1 MEKAMH
7 IWRNLSRRKLRSTL
21 TIAGIS
27 IGIVALVVFGSMA
40 NKINTLVS
48 ANAAQLDGK
57 VMVTS
62 KGSTERMPQPLSPAT
77 VEAVKAVDGV
87 STAIPSVEMLEE
99 GGMSMA
105 MFANTIVGVSPE
117 ANTVPGGYNLAVAQ
131 GRALDASD
139 VDSNVTVLGSDIAL
153 KTDKHVGDT
162 IEIRGGEFTVVGILE
177 TTLAMPDT
185 EILVPLK
192 AAQRMFV
199 AGLPDLYRTGVDPTD
214 VVTELIVTPDPGVD
228 PDELASRIDAATD
241 QVDTMTSADIDKTF
255 GAVAELFT
263 AILVGIALISLLVG
277 GLSIVNTM
285 AMSVAERTREI
296 GIKRAIGGSRQRVV
310 REIVTE
316 SAVIGLIGGLVGLA
330 LGAVIVVIGN
340 RIGRLSGSGLFDLT
354 VFTAVSS
361 VIFATVLGALAGLIP
376 ALNAARLDPVA
387 ALRYE

>member
-1 MEKAMH
+1 MH
-7 IWRNLSRRKLRSTL
+7 ILRNLSRRKLRSSL

-48 ANAAQLDGK
+48 ANSKLLDGE
-57 VMVTS
+57 VMVTAS
-62 KGSTERMPQPLSPAT
+62 GSTERQPQPLSPET
-77 VEAVKAVDGV
+77 VEAVRAVDGV
-87 STAIPSVEMLEE
+87 ATAIPAIEMLEE

-105 MFANTIVGVSPE
+105 MFANTIVGTAPE
-117 ANTVPGGYNLAVAQ
+117 AGTMPGGYNLTIAQ

-139 VDSNVTVLGSDIAL
+139 AHSNVAVLGADIAI
-153 KTDKHVGDT
+153 KTGKGGGDT
-162 IEIRGGEFTVVGILE
+162 IELRGEEFAVVGVLE

-185 EILVPLK
+185 EILIPLE

-199 AGLPDLYRTGVDPTD
+199 AGLPDMYKTGVDPSD
-214 VVTELIVTPDPGVD
+214 VVTELIVYPDPGVD
-228 PDELASRIDAATD
+228 PDELAGRIEAASD
-241 QVDTMTSADIDKTF
+241 KVDTMTSADVDQTF

-263 AILVGIALISLLVG
+263 AILIGIALISLVVG
-277 GLSIVNTM
+277 GLSVINTM

-296 GIKRAIGGSRQRVV
+296 GIKRAIGAGRRRVV

-316 SAVIGLIGGLVGLA
+316 SAVIGFIGGLVGLA
-330 LGAVIVVIGN
+330 LGCVIVVVGN
-340 RIGRLSGSGLFDLT
+340 RIGRLSGSGLFELT
-354 VFTAVSS
+354 AFTAAGS
-361 VIFATVLGALAGLIP
+361 VVFATVLGGLAGLVP